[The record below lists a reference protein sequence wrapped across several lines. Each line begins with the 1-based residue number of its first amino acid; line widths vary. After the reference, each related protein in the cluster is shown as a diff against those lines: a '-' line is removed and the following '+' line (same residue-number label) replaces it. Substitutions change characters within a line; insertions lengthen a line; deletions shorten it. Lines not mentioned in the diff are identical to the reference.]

1 MAPLWRHYEVMD
13 LDVHLMALSRQLADA
28 AALGGE
34 EMVEL
39 ADRLAAPLQASA
51 RLVLQDVL
59 SEAVQEIALEL
70 APGSAEMR
78 LRGRDVDFVVNRAP
92 APSEVVHADDATVN
106 ATVTPLSIA
115 KEDADR
121 ELSAETGTA
130 RISFRPPETLK
141 AQIEA
146 AAEREG
152 ISVNAFLVRTLTAAL
167 RPAPPRPARADAG
180 LLDGRSGARLEGWVY

>member
-1 MAPLWRHYEVMD
+1 
-13 LDVHLMALSRQLADA
+13 MALSRHLADA

-51 RLVLQDVL
+51 RLVLQDAL
-59 SEAVQEIALEL
+59 SEAMQEVTLEL
-70 APGSAEMR
+70 APGSAELR
-78 LRGRDVDFVVNRAP
+78 LRGRDVDFVVTPPP
-92 APSEVVHADDATVN
+92 APSAAGDVTEAPLMLAKDDADQE
-106 ATVTPLSIA
+106 S
-115 KEDADR
+115 
-121 ELSAETGTA
+121 SAETGTA

-167 RPAPPRPARADAG
+167 RPVPQRPLTVDPG
-180 LLDGRSGARLEGWVY
+180 VPEGRNGSRLEGWVF

>member
-1 MAPLWRHYEVMD
+1 MN

-51 RLVLQDVL
+51 RLVLQDAL
-59 SEAVQEIALEL
+59 SEAMQEVTLEL
-70 APGSAEMR
+70 APGSAELR
-78 LRGRDVDFVVNRAP
+78 LRGRDVDFVVTPPP
-92 APSEVVHADDATVN
+92 APSAAGDAMTAPLRLTKDDADQE
-106 ATVTPLSIA
+106 P
-115 KEDADR
+115 
-121 ELSAETGTA
+121 SAETGTA

-167 RPAPPRPARADAG
+167 RPAPERPLNVDRG
-180 LLDGRSGARLEGWVY
+180 VPEGRNGSRLEGWVF